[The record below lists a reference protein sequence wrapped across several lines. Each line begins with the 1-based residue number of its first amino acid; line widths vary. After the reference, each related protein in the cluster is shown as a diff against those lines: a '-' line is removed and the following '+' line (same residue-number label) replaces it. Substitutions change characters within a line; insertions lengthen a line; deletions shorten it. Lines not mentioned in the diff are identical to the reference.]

1 MTNKR
6 LKVTLWLLLFPP
18 VMAGIAAVIRNLTPR
33 QSTPL
38 PGWFELAVAILM
50 VCFMVY
56 NARKQSGQR

>member
-18 VMAGIAAVIRNLTPR
+18 VMAGIAAVISNLTPR
-33 QSTPL
+33 QYTPL
-38 PGWFELAVAILM
+38 PRWVELAVAILM
-50 VCFMVY
+50 VCFMAY